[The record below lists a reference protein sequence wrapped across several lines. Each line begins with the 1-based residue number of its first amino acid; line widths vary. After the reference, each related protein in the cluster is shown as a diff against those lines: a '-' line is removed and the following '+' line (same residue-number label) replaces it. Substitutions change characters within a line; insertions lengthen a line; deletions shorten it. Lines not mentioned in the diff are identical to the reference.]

1 MKSLAILLN
10 LKTLRTFSIFIGLL
24 VMWLYRIPLS
34 EMMAALSD
42 WKAIATYIEGYGALG
57 PLMLSLLML
66 AQVFIAFIP
75 GHALIIASGYIYGA
89 TVTIIVVGTS
99 TIVGS
104 ELAFWLARKYGRPL
118 IYRLASPALIERW
131 DRLAGNR
138 GAGFYFFTFVLPFLP
153 SDLMCY
159 VAGLGKIS
167 HRQFFAANVAG
178 RSLFTVAMTAI
189 GVFKFRPPL
198 GFWLVFFAVLAAL
211 YIAWGI
217 QNNSFKA
224 LHLKA
229 ASRVEKTWF
238 LMHESAQTISVEARG
253 LRRWL
258 INKVNDFRQ
267 PVAQKATK

>member
-10 LKTLRTFSIFIGLL
+10 LKTLRTFSILVGLL
-24 VMWLYRIPLS
+24 VMWHYRIPLW

-42 WKAIATYIEGYGALG
+42 WKAIATYIQGYGAFG
-57 PLMLSLLML
+57 PAMLFLLMM

-89 TVTIIVVGTS
+89 TVTILVVATS
-99 TIVGS
+99 TIIGS

-131 DRLAGNR
+131 DRLAGSR
-138 GAGFYFFTFVLPFLP
+138 GAAFYFFTFVLPFLP

-167 HRQFFAANVAG
+167 HRQFSVANVAG
-178 RSLFTVAMTAI
+178 RLLFTIAMTTI
-189 GVFKFRPPL
+189 GAFKFRPPL
-198 GFWLVFFAVLAAL
+198 FVWLVFAVVLAAL

-217 QNNSFKA
+217 QNNSFRA
-224 LHLKA
+224 FRSTREL
-229 ASRVEKTWF
+229 
-238 LMHESAQTISVEARG
+238 AQTCKMWIVRVSNMIIA
-253 LRRWL
+253 LRHPILGPGNIKSCRNASKNGSCL
-258 INKVNDFRQ
+258 SE
-267 PVAQKATK
+267 